1 MIVETCKDVQAIVFN
16 ICLTNLTVLLI
27 AILQNLHF
35 VNVLIRPV
43 VYIMLCT
50 KILLWWTIIWAFI
63 RNLPVFAILKIPQST
78 AYIGL
83 PWDHCR
89 LRRMNN
95 KDLTCLQQ
103 WNRNARLDLWN
114 IEEVM
119 VSYGTIFPLGDS
131 SGSMNC
137 TSKNGIPCMFISF
150 VLHNSWFRQHPS
162 CITFPFS
169 SDSLEDRTNTCKSM
183 FSFFFFFGLFSFT
196 CSSFVIK
203 SNTLTFWQLTLYFYG
218 HKSIGWKRKKK
229 SAFHYLLSRF
239 ASRKVNS

>member
-150 VLHNSWFRQHPS
+150 VLHNAWFQQHPS

-183 FSFFFFFGLFSFT
+183 FSFFFFFWFILVHMLFI
-196 CSSFVIK
+196 CYKVKYLDI
-203 SNTLTFWQLTLYFYG
+203 LTADIIFLWAQVNWL
-218 HKSIGWKRKKK
+218 KKK
-229 SAFHYLLSRF
+229 KKICFSLSF
-239 ASRKVNS
+239 I